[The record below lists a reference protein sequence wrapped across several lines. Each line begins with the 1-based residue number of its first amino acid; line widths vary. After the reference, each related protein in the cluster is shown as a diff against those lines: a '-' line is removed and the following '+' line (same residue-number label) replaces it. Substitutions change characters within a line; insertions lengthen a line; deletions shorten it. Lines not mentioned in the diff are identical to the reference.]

1 MPIKELQTIIDY
13 CFKDAEIL
21 REALTHKSYA
31 GEHKAVHHN
40 ERLEFL
46 GDSILGAIVAH
57 YIYCQCPHSEEGVL
71 SKIKSNL
78 VSRHNLYLWA
88 KKLELGRFMR
98 LGHGE
103 LATGGRQR
111 DSIISNAMEAVIGAV
126 YLDGGYPAAEHVV
139 LPWVRTQELK
149 QDAGDFKSQLQ
160 EYIQKRSRSTPTYE
174 VLQTVG
180 PEHDKIFTV
189 EVALD
194 GKRLGVGKGR
204 NKKLAEQDAARD
216 AYRRLKVKK

>member
-1 MPIKELQTIIDY
+1 MPIKELERIINY
-13 CFKDAEIL
+13 CFKDTAIL
-21 REALTHKSYA
+21 KEALTHKSYA
-31 GEHKAVHHN
+31 GEHKAVAHN

-46 GDSILGAIVAH
+46 GDSILGAIVAD
-57 YIYCQCPHSEEGVL
+57 YIYCQCPQSEEGVL

-88 KKLELGRFMR
+88 KKLDLGRYMF

-111 DSIISNAMEAVIGAV
+111 DSIISNAMEALIGAV
-126 YLDGGYPAAEHVV
+126 YLDGGYTAAKQVV

-149 QDAGDFKSQLQ
+149 QDSGDYKSQLQ
-160 EYIQKRSRSTPTYE
+160 EYMQKRTRSTPTYE

-189 EVALD
+189 QVSID
-194 GKRLGVGKGR
+194 GKRLGVGKGK
-204 NKKLAEQDAARD
+204 NKKLAEQDAAKD
-216 AYRRLKVKK
+216 AYCRLKK